1 MGRKKKDN
9 VILFKRV
16 PKALLQELKEYVE
29 TKVRSF
35 HINRIN
41 L

>member
-16 PKALLQELKEYVE
+16 PKELIKELKEYVE
-29 TKVRSF
+29 TKVKE
-35 HINRIN
+35 HEQQK
-41 L
+41 